1 MAKMFAAKRRG
12 PVWRAQIM
20 PLLLFVLV
28 AVLFWWGMGNLG
40 SGSSEERL
48 NIVQRA
54 VTKAVVH
61 CYALEGQYPASV
73 AYLREHYGLRVDE
86 ERYIVDL
93 TFIGGNIMPQVI
105 VLDRYFG
112 EEG

>member
-1 MAKMFAAKRRG
+1 MFAAKRRSS
-12 PVWRAQIM
+12 VWRSQIL
-20 PLLLFVLV
+20 PVLLFALL

-48 NIVQRA
+48 NVVERA

-61 CYALEGQYPASV
+61 CYALEGQYPPSV

-86 ERYIVDL
+86 DRYIVDL
-93 TFIGGNIMPQVI
+93 TFIGGNIMPQI
-105 VLDRYFG
+105 TVLDRYFG
-112 EEG
+112 GEGV